1 MKRSDSPSTKAC
13 CNQGIWLVTT
23 LLLLLQLAII
33 NMPLMKRLFETV
45 PLPLT
50 WWLVPLATGACCY

>member
-1 MKRSDSPSTKAC
+1 
-13 CNQGIWLVTT
+13 
-23 LLLLLQLAII
+23 
-33 NMPLMKRLFETV
+33 MPLMKRLFETV